1 MNTNYLLNSLQD
13 YALFILHLLVILQRL
28 FTLHLLTKLQSKIE
42 VSISIGFVFFE
53 ILYFL
58 TILSSLLIIFTPKSF
73 SNFYTVKFLS
83 QGYFFIFKKSLN
95 LSDLTTPFI
104 ISSI

>member
-1 MNTNYLLNSLQD
+1 MITNYLLNSLQD

-58 TILSSLLIIFTPKSF
+58 TIPIEFLDLICETINTKPVAKRTSETGKT
-73 SNFYTVKFLS
+73 NQVKH
-83 QGYFFIFKKSLN
+83 
-95 LSDLTTPFI
+95 
-104 ISSI
+104 